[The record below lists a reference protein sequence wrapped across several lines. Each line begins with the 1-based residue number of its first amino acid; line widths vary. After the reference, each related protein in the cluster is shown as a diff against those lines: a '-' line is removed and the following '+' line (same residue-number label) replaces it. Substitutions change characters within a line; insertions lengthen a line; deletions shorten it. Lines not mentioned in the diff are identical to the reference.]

1 MYYHRPVSVAKHVL
15 VGCVLTIST
24 YVRVERSYLV
34 TLAMELGAM
43 YYSYHI
49 P

>member
-1 MYYHRPVSVAKHVL
+1 MYYHRPIYGTSSVL
-15 VGCVLTIST
+15 LGCVLTISK
-24 YVRVERSYLV
+24 YIGVERSYLI
-34 TLAMELGAM
+34 TLAMALGAM

>member
-1 MYYHRPVSVAKHVL
+1 MYYHRPVSVKERVL
-15 VGCVLTIST
+15 VGCVLTISR
-24 YVRVERSYLV
+24 YVGVERSYLV

>member
-1 MYYHRPVSVAKHVL
+1 MYYHRPISVTEHVL
-15 VGCVLTIST
+15 LGCVVTISK
-24 YVRVERSYLV
+24 YEGIERSYLV
-34 TLAMELGAM
+34 SLAMELGAM

>member
-1 MYYHRPVSVAKHVL
+1 MYYHRPISVTKIAL

-24 YVRVERSYLV
+24 YVGVERSYLV
-34 TLAMELGAM
+34 TLAMELGAT
-43 YYSYHI
+43 YYFYRI